1 MATAPKKTHT
11 PLQKSEPLPAER
23 KKSRR
28 AHVKERVQF
37 HYDTYMPNK
46 KHHRVLIWVVFFVC
60 STVVAL
66 QLLYPPERA
75 LPLTRITGQSV
86 AWKTH
91 DQLAETIDT
100 KFQASK
106 LKLTIGSDRS
116 TTVSLASMG
125 AEPNTE
131 DMIEKTID
139 YPFWQ
144 RFIPF
149 SLLAHIDDVQVAEV
163 YFSDEVLQKTSTEQA
178 KRLSFSPVNAK
189 LAIKDGQ
196 LIATNEE
203 RGSEVTAG
211 NVRSAVAAAAPV
223 LGGTTTLTVSS
234 KRIDPAE
241 TAKSLQAVRA
251 SAEAALARHI
261 VITAGDHSF
270 TPDTATV
277 ASWLQ
282 IGTDGSGKSALLVAD
297 DTIGKYFDTIDK
309 AAGTPA
315 GRTNINLTNGRETSR
330 TTGPSGRAI
339 DRETLKAAI
348 GRWLLA
354 GEGRGEF
361 TATFHE
367 VAPSVMYDNK
377 YTATEDGLRAYVA
390 DAANRLDVHIVIRQL
405 DGEQWTASA
414 RADESIPSASTYK
427 LFVAKWLFDQMDKG
441 TVHWDDPMLDTTVS
455 GCFDR
460 MTIASTNPCAESW
473 LAQAGRTNMNNYVYG
488 LGFSTGTSF
497 TMPDATHTTAN
508 DLEKMMLGLNDG
520 SIISGAHRDR
530 LLHSLSVHPYRYG
543 IPTGSKGEVW
553 DKVGFLWDYVHDTA
567 IVKHPR
573 GTYVMTIM
581 TKGQSYATIASLT
594 REIERIM
601 YP

>member
-1 MATAPKKTHT
+1 MAKALQKTHST
-11 PLQKSEPLPAER
+11 AHGVHPASDEV
-23 KKSRR
+23 KKSRAGR
-28 AHVKERVQF
+28 AKERFKF

-60 STVVAL
+60 AAVIAV
-66 QLLYPPERA
+66 QMLYPPDRA
-75 LPLTRITGQSV
+75 LPLTSITGKNV
-86 AWKTH
+86 AWHSH
-91 DQLAETIDT
+91 DQLAEAIDS
-100 KFQASK
+100 KFRDTK

-116 TTVSLASMG
+116 STLPIASMG
-125 AEPNTE
+125 AEPDTE
-131 DMIEKTID
+131 QMIEQTIG

-149 SLLAHIDDVQVAEV
+149 SLFVHTTNVAVADV
-163 YFSDEVLQKTSTEQA
+163 YFSDVVLQKVSEEQA
-178 KRLSFSPVNAK
+178 KQLSFAPVNAR
-189 LAIKDGQ
+189 LAIKDGM
-196 LIATNEE
+196 LVATSEE
-203 RGSEVTAG
+203 RGSEVTPAA
-211 NVRSAVAAAAPV
+211 VRNATAKAEFV
-223 LGGTTTLTVSS
+223 LGGTTTLTIPSE
-234 KRIDPAE
+234 RADPAE
-241 TAKSLQAVRA
+241 TATSLQVVRA
-251 SAEAALARHI
+251 AAEAALSRQV
-261 VITAGDHSF
+261 VITADGQNF
-270 TPDTATV
+270 TPDSQMV

-282 IGTDGSGKSALLVAD
+282 IDTNDAGKPALQVATDVLDA
-297 DTIGKYFDTIDK
+297 YFDMIDEK
-309 AAGTPA
+309 VGTPA
-315 GRTNINLTNGRETSR
+315 GKTNINLTNGRETSR
-330 TTGPSGRAI
+330 TTGSSGRAI
-339 DRETLKAAI
+339 NRDELRVAI
-348 GRWLLA
+348 ADWLLA
-354 GEGRGEF
+354 GQGHQNLV
-361 TATFHE
+361 AAFHD
-367 VAPSVMYDNK
+367 VAPSIMYDNK
-377 YTATEDGLRAYVA
+377 YTATEEGLRAYVA
-390 DAANRLDVHIVIRQL
+390 DAAQRLNVRIVIQQL
-405 DGEQWTASA
+405 DGGKWTATA

-473 LAQAGRTNMNNYVYG
+473 LAQAGRNNMNQYVYG

-520 SIISGAHRDR
+520 SIIGGAYRDR

-543 IPTGSKGEVW
+543 IPTGSGGEVW

>member
-1 MATAPKKTHT
+1 MAYK
-11 PLQKSEPLPAER
+11 PAEHTKPAKR
-23 KKSRR
+23 TSHIGSTKTRLK
-28 AHVKERVQF
+28 V

-46 KHHRVLIWVVFFVC
+46 KHHRVLIWVVFLVC
-60 STVVAL
+60 SAIIAA
-66 QLLYPPERA
+66 QLLYPPDRA
-75 LPLTRITGQSV
+75 LPLTSITGKNV
-86 AWKTH
+86 AWLKH
-91 DQLAETIDT
+91 DQLAEMIDT
-100 KFQASK
+100 KFRDTK
-106 LKLTIGSDRS
+106 LKLTIGADRS
-116 TTVSLASMG
+116 LTVSLASMG

-131 DMIEKTID
+131 PMIEELAG
-139 YPFWQ
+139 YSFWQ

-149 SLLAHIDDVQVAEV
+149 SLFAHTANLTLTDA
-163 YFSDEVLQKTSTEQA
+163 YFSDEVLKKASEEQA
-178 KRLSFSPVNAK
+178 KQLSFEPVNAR
-189 LAIKDGQ
+189 LAIEEGV
-196 LIATNEE
+196 LVATSEE
-203 RGSEVTAG
+203 RGSRVTATD
-211 NVRSAVAAAAPV
+211 VHAAVSSVKPL
-223 LGGTTTLTVSS
+223 LGSTTTLTIPS
-234 KRIDPAE
+234 KRIDPSE
-241 TAKSLQAVRA
+241 TAASLQAVRA
-251 SAEAALARHI
+251 AAEAALSRQ
-261 VITAGDHSF
+261 VIIMADDHSF
-270 TPDTATV
+270 APDSGTIAT
-277 ASWLQ
+277 WLQ
-282 IGTDGSGKSALLVAD
+282 ISTDEAGKPTLKVAD
-297 DTIGKYFDTIDK
+297 DTINAYFDTIDEK
-309 AAGTPA
+309 AGVLA

-330 TTGPSGRAI
+330 TTGASGRAI
-339 DRETLKAAI
+339 NRDDLRTDISK
-348 GRWLLA
+348 WLL
-354 GEGRGEF
+354 EGQGQGQF
-361 TATFHE
+361 TAEFHD

-377 YTATEDGLRAYVA
+377 FTATEEGLRAYVA
-390 DAANRLDVHIVIRQL
+390 DAAQRLNVHIVIQQL
-405 DGEQWTASA
+405 DGGRWTASA

-473 LAQAGRTNMNNYVYG
+473 LAQAGRNNMNQYVYG
-488 LGFSTGTSF
+488 LGFSEGTSF

-520 SIISGAHRDR
+520 SIIGGAYRDR

-543 IPTGSKGEVW
+543 IPTGSGGEVW